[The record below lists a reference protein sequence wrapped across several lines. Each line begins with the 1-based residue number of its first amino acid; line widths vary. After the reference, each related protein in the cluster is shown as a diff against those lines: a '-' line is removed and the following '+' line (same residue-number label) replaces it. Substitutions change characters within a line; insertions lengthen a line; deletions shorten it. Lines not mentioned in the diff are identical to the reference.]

1 VQAETFQNRKFK
13 LIDAKIFPKSVLI
26 VDDDEF
32 TQEILRQMFSGW
44 GVQDIRQASNGEKAV
59 LSLDAMLV
67 PPDVLIC
74 DIFMPDMDGIE
85 FIGELDKRQFK
96 GGLVFVSGVN
106 RDMLEVAEFLAA
118 QKGLRVLATLV
129 KPILSTALR
138 NVFA

>member
-1 VQAETFQNRKFK
+1 LFDVE
-13 LIDAKIFPKSVLI
+13 IFPKSVLI

-32 TQEILRQMFSGW
+32 SQEILRQMFSGW
-44 GVQDIRQASNGEKAV
+44 GVQDIRQSSNGEKAV
-59 LSLDAMLV
+59 LLLDAMPV
-67 PPDVLIC
+67 HPDVLVC
-74 DIFMPDMDGIE
+74 DIFMPNMDGIE

-96 GGLVFVSGVN
+96 GGLVFVTGVN